1 MAMLEVK
8 DINVYYGAIHAIKGI
23 SLTVDE
29 GEIVTLIGANGA
41 GKSTTLRTISGL
53 LKPKTGAINFLGKNI
68 SGMPAH
74 KIVREGISQVPEGR
88 RIFAEMS
95 VLENL
100 ELGAFTRNDK
110 DEIKKDL
117 EMVFGRFPRLK
128 ERITQQA
135 GTLSGGEQQMLAMGR
150 ALMSRPKLLLLDEP
164 SMGLAPLL
172 IREIFSIIADINKTG
187 TTVLLVE
194 QNANM
199 ALSIANRAYVLET
212 GRITL
217 SGDARELAASEDVRK
232 AYLKRIGWNV
242 TLLFAKHIWEVDSM
256 YESKILNVALKRAKI
271 HFVPDV
277 VYAQVPTF
285 EKPIQLLQMDLLIPQ
300 IERKLPAVIF
310 VTGGGFIS
318 ANKARMPQLRMYL
331 AEKTD

>member
-1 MAMLEVK
+1 MAAMLEVN

-23 SLTVDE
+23 SLTVAE

-53 LKPKTGAINFLGKNI
+53 LTPKEGTISFLGEPI
-68 SGMPAH
+68 AGVPAQE
-74 KIVREGISQVPEGR
+74 IVRRGISQVPEGR
-88 RIFAEMS
+88 RIFANMT
-95 VLENL
+95 VMENL
-100 ELGAFTRNDK
+100 ELGAYTRTDK
-110 DEIKKDL
+110 DGVEQDY
-117 EMVFGRFPRLK
+117 EMVFNRFPRLL
-128 ERITQQA
+128 ERKQQAA

-172 IREIFSIIADINKTG
+172 IREIFNIIVDINQAG

-217 SGDARELAASEDVRK
+217 SGDAKELAASEKIRK
-232 AYLKRIGWNV
+232 AYL
-242 TLLFAKHIWEVDSM
+242 
-256 YESKILNVALKRAKI
+256 
-271 HFVPDV
+271 
-277 VYAQVPTF
+277 
-285 EKPIQLLQMDLLIPQ
+285 
-300 IERKLPAVIF
+300 
-310 VTGGGFIS
+310 GG
-318 ANKARMPQLRMYL
+318 
-331 AEKTD
+331 